1 MEEKKKE
8 EKKLTYEQL
17 TAYTQQVIA
26 KAEQLQKE
34 NIALRKALEE
44 RVSANNYKE
53 IELAFKCLDHK
64 DVFPEDFIQKV
75 TGRLVEI
82 LDPSEKTKEDKEET

>member
-1 MEEKKKE
+1 MEKRE

-17 TAYTQQVIA
+17 TAYTQQILT

-34 NIALRKALEE
+34 NVALRRVLEE
-44 RVSANNYKE
+44 RTNANNYKE
-53 IELAFKCLDHK
+53 IELALKCLDHK
-64 DVFPEDFIQKV
+64 DTFPEDFIKKV
-75 TGRLVEI
+75 TGRLIEI